1 MIAKLF
7 QPNIFLSYAPPC
19 IRRGFF
25 SESAKFYMFGYSP
38 KKKNNKKPSH
48 LVKVPTK
55 GQAFFYLQNSQYSSS
70 SVFSYV
76 SANLQDDT

>member
-1 MIAKLF
+1 MRVQKKMIAKLF

-25 SESAKFYMFGYSP
+25 SESATFYKFGFSP

-55 GQAFFYLQNSQYSSS
+55 GQAFFYLQNS
-70 SVFSYV
+70 
-76 SANLQDDT
+76 